1 MPSLKRLFCYSL
13 ILTALISFCRAD
25 SARAQSPETKSK
37 GTGSI
42 SGRVTVGGKGVFGI
56 IVAAIGTDRSS
67 RRPTQ
72 TTTDSEG
79 RYRLA
84 GLAASS
90 YLLTVLAPALVN
102 AEPNNYSPYGGK
114 TILLSDAEAVENVD
128 LRLVRGSVI
137 TGRITDENGKPAVE
151 ELVNLELVPDK
162 SGHGGSADISRMNGD
177 MYQTDDRGI
186 YRIYGLPPGR
196 YKVSVGSETSGF
208 PRNSGRGYFAKTFYG
223 DTNDE
228 ANATI
233 VELSEG
239 SEANNIDIRL
249 GPRGATFSISGRIVN
264 AENGEPIAGLR
275 PTYGNVSKTNPSSG
289 AFIGGLPTNSRGEF
303 RLDRIEPGRYTI
315 HASSRF
321 EGGDFYSEP
330 ISIDVVDRDITNLEI
345 KAIRGLIISGVV
357 VPESDSSRNTLAQL
371 GQLRLS
377 VTVRTS
383 NPPTQMTG
391 SAAIGPDGSFQV
403 SGLAPGKANL
413 YLYSPQNSRKFTVT
427 RVERDGVDQTQG
439 FDIQAGTNLSN
450 FRIFVTYGTS
460 VIRGTVK
467 FENGSAPP
475 NTNMYVGIRKA
486 GAGGA
491 FERGVTTDVR
501 GRFLI
506 TDVPAGNYEITL
518 SQGYTAPARQ
528 PPQLKQFVTVAD
540 DAEVEVVFT
549 VDLKPKDGGP

>member
-1 MPSLKRLFCYSL
+1 MPSLKRLFYYSL
-13 ILTALISFCRAD
+13 ILTALIPFCRAD
-25 SARAQSPETKSK
+25 YARAQSPETKSK

-42 SGRVTVGGKGVFGI
+42 SGRVTIGGKGVFGI

-84 GLAASS
+84 GLAAST
-90 YLLTVLAPALVN
+90 YLVTVLAPALVN

-114 TILLSDAEAVENVD
+114 TILLSDGEAVENVD
-128 LRLVRGSVI
+128 LRLVRGGVI
-137 TGRITDENGKPAVE
+137 TGRITDEDSKPAVE
-151 ELVNLELVPDK
+151 ERVILELVPDK
-162 SGHGGSADISRMNGD
+162 SGRGGADISRMNVD
-177 MYQTDDRGI
+177 MYQTDDRGV
-186 YRIYGLPPGR
+186 YRVYGLPAGR
-196 YKVSVGSETSGF
+196 YKVSVGSETGGF
-208 PRNSGRGYFAKTFYG
+208 PRNSSGRGYFAKTFHG
-223 DTNDE
+223 DTTDA
-228 ANATI
+228 ANASI

-239 SEANNIDIRL
+239 SEAKDIDIRL
-249 GPRGATFSISGRIVN
+249 GHRGATFSVSGRVVN
-264 AENGEPIAGLR
+264 SENGEPIAGVR
-275 PTYGNVSKTNPSSG
+275 PTYGNVSKTDPSSG
-289 AFIGGLPTNSRGEF
+289 VFIGGLPTNSRGEF
-303 RLDRIEPGRYTI
+303 RLDRLEPGRYTI
-315 HASSRF
+315 YAASRY
-321 EGGDFYSEP
+321 EGADFYSEP
-330 ISIDVVDRDITNLEI
+330 MVIEVVDRDITNLEI

-377 VTVRTS
+377 VTLRTS

-391 SAAIGPDGSFQV
+391 SAAIAPDGSFQV

-450 FRIFVTYGTS
+450 FRIFVTHGTG

-467 FENGSAPP
+467 FENGSAPS
-475 NTNMYVGIRKA
+475 NTNIYVGIRKA

-491 FERGVTTDVR
+491 FERGITTDVR